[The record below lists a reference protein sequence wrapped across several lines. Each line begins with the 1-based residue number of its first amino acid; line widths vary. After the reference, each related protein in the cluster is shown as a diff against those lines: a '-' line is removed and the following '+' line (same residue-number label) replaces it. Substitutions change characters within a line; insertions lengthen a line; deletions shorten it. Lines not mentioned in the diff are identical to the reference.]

1 MSPIKLEGIRI
12 HHIIDS
18 TKDYST
24 FAAAREH
31 GSNKIRIFLVKDS
44 GSVYAHTGQPDTWKE
59 IVGSVAA
66 NIRYCISQARQSVPV
81 YKVNTAYATN

>member
-1 MSPIKLEGIRI
+1 MSPIRLADIKI

-44 GSVYAHTGQPDTWKE
+44 GVYAHNGQADTWKE
-59 IVGSVAA
+59 LVGSVAA
-66 NIRYCISQARQSVPV
+66 EIRHCISRDRDYVPV
-81 YKVNTAYATN
+81 YKVSSVYTN

>member
-1 MSPIKLEGIRI
+1 MAPINLAEIRI

-31 GSNKIRIFLVKDS
+31 SSKKIRIFQVKDS
-44 GSVYAHTGQPDTWKE
+44 GSVYVRNGQAETWKE
-59 IVGSVAA
+59 LVGSLAE
-66 NIRYCISQARQSVPV
+66 NIRHCINQARQYVPV
-81 YKVNTAYATN
+81 YRVNTN

>member
-44 GSVYAHTGQPDTWKE
+44 GSVYAHTGQANTWE
-59 IVGSVAA
+59 ELVGSLADS
-66 NIRYCISQARQSVPV
+66 IRYCISRARQNVPV
-81 YKVNTAYATN
+81 YRVNTAYATN

>member
-1 MSPIKLEGIRI
+1 MAPIKLEEIRI

-44 GSVYAHTGQPDTWKE
+44 GSVYARNGQAETWKE
-59 IVGSVAA
+59 LVGTLADR
-66 NIRYCISQARQSVPV
+66 IKYCINQARDYVPV
-81 YKVNTAYATN
+81 YKVNIAYGN